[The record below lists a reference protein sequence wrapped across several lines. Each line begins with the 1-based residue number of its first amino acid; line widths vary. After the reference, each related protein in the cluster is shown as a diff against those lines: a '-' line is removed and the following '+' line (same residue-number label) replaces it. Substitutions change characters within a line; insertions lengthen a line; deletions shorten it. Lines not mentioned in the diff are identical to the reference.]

1 MKSYKRILAILLAV
15 VFIAGAKFA
24 FAAEEFTYTGPPIT
38 LRISHFAPDTHK
50 IMKAA
55 FDPWIA
61 MIEKESK
68 GKIQVKKYFG
78 AVLVGPRD
86 GFKACIADIIDIAPA
101 YTMYQAG
108 SFQLCHAVDLPF
120 AFPNSSVASLV
131 DEALYPKY
139 FKNEYEKMGVYLANY
154 HSNGAY
160 NLITSKKPVR
170 KLEDLKGLKI
180 RSAGGTSSKMLKSLG
195 ATPVQL
201 PASEAYSAFQRG
213 LVDGVCFYDAGTVSY
228 RLHEIAKYLTEVKL
242 NTPANA
248 LALNRKF
255 FDNLPPEVKRFM
267 YKMMRRLSQVAGNA
281 YDSEDI
287 INRKVIIDRGI
298 EIIKLPPREIE
309 RWNGA
314 VEPLYEEFIKENEGL
329 PARELVKEMRDL
341 SRKYSSWTQEQLMKE
356 VMERPVRGIIDGF

>member
-1 MKSYKRILAILLAV
+1 MKIYKKILGIFLAV
-15 VFIAGAKFA
+15 VFMVGAKYGL
-24 FAAEEFTYTGPPIT
+24 AAEEFTYTGPQIT

-50 IMKAA
+50 IMRAA

-78 AVLVGPRD
+78 AVLVGPKD
-86 GFKACIADIIDIAPA
+86 GFKACIADIVDIAPA

-108 SFQLCHAVDLPF
+108 SFRLCHAVDLPF
-120 AFPNSSVASLV
+120 TFPNSSVASLV
-131 DEALYPKY
+131 DETLYPKY
-139 FKNEYEKMGVYLANY
+139 FKREYEKMGVYLANY

-160 NLITSKKPVR
+160 NLITSKRPVR

-195 ATPVQL
+195 AVPVQL
-201 PASEAYSAFQRG
+201 PASDAYSAFQRG

-228 RLHEIAKYLTEVKL
+228 RLHEITKYLTEVKL

-255 FDNLPPEVKRFM
+255 FDNLPSEVKRFM
-267 YKMMRRLSQVAGNA
+267 YNMMRRLSQIAGNA
-281 YDSEDI
+281 YDNEDI
-287 INRKVIIDRGI
+287 INRKVIVDRGI
-298 EIIKLPPREIE
+298 EVIKLSPQEMAK
-309 RWNGA
+309 WKHA

-329 PARELVKEMRDL
+329 PARELVNEMRAL
-341 SRKYSSWTQEQLMKE
+341 SQKYSGWTQEQLMKE
-356 VMERPVRGIIDGF
+356 VMEHPVHGIIDGF

>member
-1 MKSYKRILAILLAV
+1 MKICKKILAICLAV
-15 VFIAGAKFA
+15 FFALGAKYSL
-24 FAAEEFTYTGPPIT
+24 AAEEFTYTGPTIT
-38 LRISHFAPDTHK
+38 FRVSHFAPDTHK

-86 GFKACIADIIDIAPA
+86 GFKACIADIIDMAPA

-108 SFQLCHAVDLPF
+108 SFQLPHVVDLPF

-139 FKNEYEKMGVYLANY
+139 FKKEYEKMGVYLANY

-160 NLITSKKPVR
+160 NLITSKKPIR

-180 RSAGGTSSKMLKSLG
+180 RSAGGTSSKMLKNLG
-195 ATPVQL
+195 ATPVHL

-213 LVDGVCFYDAGTVSY
+213 MVDGICFYDAGTISY

-267 YKMMRRLSQVAGNA
+267 YNMMRRLTQIAGNA
-281 YDSEDI
+281 YDNEDI
-287 INRKVIIDRGI
+287 LARKVITDQGI
-298 EIIKLPPREIE
+298 EVIKLPPQEVE
-309 RWNGA
+309 RWKAA

-329 PARELVKEMRDL
+329 PARELVKEMRAL
-341 SRKYSSWTQEQLMKE
+341 SQKYSSWTQDQLMKD
-356 VMERPVRGIIDGF
+356 VMERPIRGIIDGF